1 MCVVYNHRLVCV
13 VAVGDIAWVYVRH
26 SKCVWVRVW
35 MHTVSTVYSTSPLLT
50 SIPADSPQSETVS
63 GDDVKDNILSQK
75 VYGELVVICITC
87 EEYKRVCEMW
97 NSLL

>member
-1 MCVVYNHRLVCV
+1 
-13 VAVGDIAWVYVRH
+13 
-26 SKCVWVRVW
+26 

-50 SIPADSPQSETVS
+50 SIPADLPQSETVS

-87 EEYKRVCEMW
+87 EEYE
-97 NSLL
+97 